1 MKQQYLPDV
10 LVGTRYYEYGD
21 NKNEQ
26 AAYNYWKRIKG
37 DE

>member
-1 MKQQYLPDV
+1 MPDG

-26 AAYNYWKRIKG
+26 AAKKYWDAIKG
-37 DE
+37 ENG